1 MVCLQG
7 ASATE
12 HLLNEISGKDV
23 RVFVVWEP
31 VLATDL
37 TAPSTASLARVPD
50 LRVTQYW
57 DHERALSH
65 LMGEHN
71 RATVVWDYIA
81 VYEPG
86 IIWREAPPKPVY
98 SDHPVRDVIGGAK
111 DAIQHLL
118 TSGSSATGEGHGR

>member
-1 MVCLQG
+1 M
-7 ASATE
+7 
-12 HLLNEISGKDV
+12 

-37 TAPSTASLARVPD
+37 AAPSTAALARVPD

-57 DHERALSH
+57 DRERALSH

-86 IIWREAPPKPVY
+86 TIWQDAPPKSVY
-98 SDHPVRDVIGGAK
+98 SDHPVRDVISGAK
-111 DAIQHLL
+111 EAIQRLSARRA
-118 TSGSSATGEGHGR
+118 TSAGGEN